1 MSALSIPEV
10 IQLFDD
16 EDERLEEVERGA
28 WESDGK
34 YELRTDIVK
43 DTHTGKFYA
52 IHQNRSGSYW
62 SEYEYGDTEANEV
75 KPVQVMVTQ
84 WEAVEG

>member
-1 MSALSIPEV
+1 MSTLSIAEV

-43 DTHTGKFYA
+43 DTRTGKFYA
-52 IHQNRSGSYW
+52 IHQSRSGSYW
-62 SEYEYGDTEANEV
+62 SDYEYGDTEANEV
-75 KPVQVMVTQ
+75 EPVQVTVTQ
-84 WEAVEG
+84 WKAVTG